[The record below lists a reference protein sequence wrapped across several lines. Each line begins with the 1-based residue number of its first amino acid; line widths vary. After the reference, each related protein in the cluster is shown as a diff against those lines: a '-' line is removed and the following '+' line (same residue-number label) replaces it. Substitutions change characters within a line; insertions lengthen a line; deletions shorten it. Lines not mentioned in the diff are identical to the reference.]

1 MFQSMLCT
9 YLNLQRTAVLGSYI
23 IPDSE
28 NCWFWFFG
36 EKNVR
41 IKELPALVISNPLKE
56 PTIFMKEPAMNWHFC
71 GQLPDFSSFF
81 RVGSLSF

>member
-1 MFQSMLCT
+1 MFQAMLCT

-23 IPDSE
+23 LRELLVLVLWGKS
-28 NCWFWFFG
+28 
-36 EKNVR
+36 VR

-56 PTIFMKEPAMNWHFC
+56 PTIFRKEPAMNWHFY

-81 RVGSLSF
+81 RIGSLSF